1 VIFPEGTRSKTG
13 KPKAFAQTGLKILC
27 KSTPSAYV
35 VPISINNSWKIVKF
49 GFFPLG
55 LGNRLTFTLHKP
67 LAVSDFDFAELMEK
81 TESEV
86 INGIK
91 F

>member
-1 VIFPEGTRSKTG
+1 VIP
-13 KPKAFAQTGLKILC
+13 I
-27 KSTPSAYV
+27 AYKQF
-35 VPISINNSWKIVKF
+35 WKIVKH

-55 LGNRLTFTLHKP
+55 LGNRLTFVVHAL
-67 LAVSDFDFAELMEK
+67 VSKYDFVELMEE

-86 INGIK
+86 VKGIK